1 MNMVLLKCVVFTL
14 CILLTILGQV
24 NGHLLKRGA
33 SFMDDDATVRTEI
46 VDRNNRTIL
55 ARFNL
60 TVAQMNSIMQ
70 SQNPNNED
78 RAGQDATQRFHVIKE
93 FR

>member
-1 MNMVLLKCVVFTL
+1 MALLKCVAFEI
-14 CILLTILGQV
+14 CILLGLLDQI

-33 SFMDDDATVRTEI
+33 TFTDDDATVRTEI

-70 SQNPNNED
+70 SQNPSNED